1 MVWLRLHVA
10 RFYISYTQDQKDGR
24 TILICIIICIRECSS
39 TLYVG
44 LAHAAPPTQYN
55 AFTAFSAIYIYTLR
69 LLLIAGTNFSEF
81 SGNQQN
87 R

>member
-1 MVWLRLHVA
+1 MQLMKLNQQQNMVRVVTLNFSEPADQVYTLRLLMSSDQPQKHV
-10 RFYISYTQDQKDGR
+10 
-24 TILICIIICIRECSS
+24 
-39 TLYVG
+39 
-44 LAHAAPPTQYN
+44 H
-55 AFTAFSAIYIYTLR
+55 TLR